1 MIRGKQRP
9 KERDDDSNRMR
20 CVTAIV
26 EYGWKENRKSAFFF
40 FFCFVTL
47 YINCLF
53 SFVADLVH
61 NYPYKSL
68 LTWLGSKKEKREKR
82 KAATMYTNNR
92 IIQVMS

>member
-1 MIRGKQRP
+1 MTARIECAASPQSLNMDGRKTGK
-9 KERDDDSNRMR
+9 
-20 CVTAIV
+20 VL
-26 EYGWKENRKSAFFF
+26 FF